1 MVEPDR
7 SWPQDDL
14 LGHVGDEVGHRTIG
28 AGGIDPGETDPNN
41 PDTDGDGLL
50 DGIEDV
56 AQLWLGEVALVR
68 RVARDA
74 GAVVAAGRRDRDSVV
89 AQLALLLVDLW
100 LVEVAIESAGRGDAG
115 REVLDAFAA

>member
-1 MVEPDR
+1 M
-7 SWPQDDL
+7 
-14 LGHVGDEVGHRTIG
+14 
-28 AGGIDPGETDPNN
+28 
-41 PDTDGDGLL
+41 
-50 DGIEDV
+50 
-56 AQLWLGEVALVR
+56 
-68 RVARDA
+68 ARDA